1 MLWREST
8 RGGLRD
14 VLPSSVVVVPIGAIE
29 QHGPYLPVWTDSL
42 IVSTVVSR
50 AAGDDCVVAPTVS
63 FGASDHHLPFGGT
76 LSLSV
81 ETMLA
86 VLLDLARSVAL
97 GGGRRLAL
105 VNGHGGN
112 RGVCHAAAAAA
123 STRYDLSVAYLDYW
137 SVWQPAVDAPPWPG
151 HAGRFETALVRAIRP
166 DLVGDIP
173 LRASVPDLP
182 DDPGWDVHTEQLWHD
197 IDGYTDD
204 PSLATEQDGR
214 QWLDALVAGLA
225 SRLAA
230 L

>member
-1 MLWREST
+1 MLWRDST
-8 RGGLRD
+8 REALRAAVPD
-14 VLPSSVVVVPIGAIE
+14 AVVVVPVGAIE

-50 AAGDDCVVAPTVS
+50 AAGPNCVVAPTVS

-86 VLLDLARSVAL
+86 VLLDLARSVAT

-112 RGVCHAAAAAA
+112 RGVCQAAAAAA
-123 STRYDLSVAYLDYW
+123 STRYDLTVSYLDYW
-137 SVWQPAVDAPPWPG
+137 SVWHPGVGAPRWPG

-173 LRASVPDLP
+173 LRADVPVLP

-204 PSLATEQDGR
+204 PSLATEQDGK
-214 QWLDALVAGLA
+214 QWLESLVAALT
-225 SRLAA
+225 SRLAE

>member
-8 RGGLRD
+8 REALRD
-14 VLPSSVVVVPIGAIE
+14 ALPDSAVVVPVGAIE

-42 IVSTVVSR
+42 IVSTLVTA
-50 AAGDDCVVAPTVS
+50 AAGEQCVVAPTVS

-86 VLLDLARSVAL
+86 VLLDLARSVATC
-97 GGGRRLAL
+97 GGRRLAF

-123 STRYDLSVAYLDYW
+123 ATRFDLTVSYLDYW
-137 SVWQPAVDAPPWPG
+137 SVWHPGAGAPPWPG

-166 DLVGDIP
+166 DLVGAAP
-173 LRASVPDLP
+173 PRERVPVLP
-182 DDPGWDVHTEQLWHD
+182 EHPGWDLHSEQLWHD

-204 PSLATEQDGR
+204 PSLATEQDGK
-214 QWLDALVAGLA
+214 QWLDALVAALHT
-225 SRLAA
+225 RLAQ